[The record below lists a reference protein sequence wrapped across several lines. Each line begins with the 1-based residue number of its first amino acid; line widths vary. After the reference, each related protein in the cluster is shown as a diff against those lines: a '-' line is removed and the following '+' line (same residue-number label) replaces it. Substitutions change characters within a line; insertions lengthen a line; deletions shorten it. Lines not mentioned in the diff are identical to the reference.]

1 MVKMKLYTLAA
12 AAVLRIITGCYAA
25 SQASHLLWYSTPAD
39 RDFFAALPIGNG
51 RLGAVVHGYTDQE
64 LIRLNE
70 DSIWSGGPIDR
81 VNPRALDSL
90 PRIREQIAAGNLTAA
105 GETWQANFTGTPTT
119 DMRAYQP
126 AGEMRLDFSHGAV
139 DAADYVTWRKGLG
152 TLYSP
157 SHHNIWRSHF
167 GQTAGSG
174 SALPSAESLSA
185 AVPEPTAMM
194 LLVLTM
200 AGMSLGLRSKAPPVS
215 KLVRH

>member
-1 MVKMKLYTLAA
+1 M
-12 AAVLRIITGCYAA
+12 
-25 SQASHLLWYSTPAD
+25 
-39 RDFFAALPIGNG
+39 
-51 RLGAVVHGYTDQE
+51 VHGYTDQE

-139 DAADYVTWRKGLG
+139 DAAAG
-152 TLYSP
+152 TFVDMGGSIGFVCVQLAQRYRNMRFVVQDLPKTVESAP
-157 SHHNIWRSHF
+157 TPICADAQAAERRWEAC
-167 GQTAGSG
+167 AGARG
-174 SALPSAESLSA
+174 CQLR
-185 AVPEPTAMM
+185 
-194 LLVLTM
+194 LVERL
-200 AGMSLGLRSKAPPVS
+200 
-215 KLVRH
+215 